1 MERITTQVV
10 NKGFAGEPVVH
21 ALQDR
26 NTLKIYDLENIKT
39 IEYTDGNRRDAVIPN
54 DVDYVIANQEG
65 HLVDIIEDENG
76 DITLFIK

>member
-54 DVDYVIANQEG
+54 DVDYVISNHEG
-65 HLVDIIEDENG
+65 HLADIIEDENG

>member
-54 DVDYVIANQEG
+54 DVDYVISNHEG

>member
-1 MERITTQVV
+1 MAKITTQVV
-10 NKGFAGEPVVH
+10 NKGLAGEPVVH

-26 NTLKIYDLENIKT
+26 ETLKIYDLDNIKI
-39 IEYTDGNRRDAVIPN
+39 IEYVDGTQRAAIIPN
-54 DVDYVIANQEG
+54 DVDYVIANHEG

>member
-26 NTLKIYDLENIKT
+26 DTLKVYDLENIKT

-54 DVDYVIANQEG
+54 DVEYVISNHEG

>member
-26 NTLKIYDLENIKT
+26 DTLKVYDLENIKT

-54 DVDYVIANQEG
+54 DVDYVISNHEG
-65 HLVDIIEDENG
+65 HLADIIEDENG

>member
-1 MERITTQVV
+1 MTRITTQVG

-26 NTLKIYDLENIKT
+26 ETLRIYDLENIKT
-39 IEYTDGNRRDAVIPN
+39 IEYVDGTQRAAVIPN
-54 DVDYVIANQEG
+54 DVDYVINNHEG